1 MVEKNNYKLGEISVF
16 PGGLE
21 IIVSGKRVKLEPK
34 VMALLNYFAARPNQV
49 LTKEQILT
57 DVWPGTN
64 VVDEALQRAVSI
76 LRKKLGDNQETP
88 IFLETISKKGYR
100 FLVKAVPLEPG
111 KEDNVNLTERNIK
124 VSPLILV
131 LTVVVGALGAYLIWQ
146 LFSDKPFVPKAEGPN
161 ETKSVE
167 PAPLAPKPE
176 DEEDGKG

>member
-1 MVEKNNYKLGEISVF
+1 MAKNTNYSVGEIAVF
-16 PGGLE
+16 PEALE
-21 IIVSGKRVKLEPK
+21 IRVAGKRVKLEPK
-34 VMALLNYFAARPNQV
+34 VMALLNYFAAKPNQV
-49 LTKEQILT
+49 LTKEQILA

-100 FLVKAVPLEPG
+100 FLLKAVPLEPG
-111 KEDNVNLTERNIK
+111 KEDDMNLTERNIK

-146 LFSDKPFVPKAEGPN
+146 VFFDKPFVPKAEGPN
-161 ETKSVE
+161 ETQSDE
-167 PAPLAPKPE
+167 PAPLPPKPE
-176 DEEDGKG
+176 GEGDGKG